1 MEDFQVVALLI
12 YIIGAFGAFGSINV
26 LIAVIRLKPR
36 LKSSLLVAL
45 LAFADIFCI
54 VSEFQNATRNILKV
68 KSYRTECFW
77 AISPYLVMTEVQSRL
92 MCALAF
98 DRLVAFTFPIEY
110 VTMSTRVICQRRV
123 DLCGHCQRCLYIKF
137 LVLKSRRAHFSEF
150 EVLNK
155 QKKLSTSCCV
165 MITVFLMSSFVSNMV
180 MFLSKKLNISETLA
194 DKLDTYMVV
203 PAMISY
209 SQSYYVYFACSR
221 LYRETFK
228 KQLQFI
234 LPGWLGRVLN
244 DPRVTIVSVTPSR
257 Y

>member
-98 DRLVAFTFPIEY
+98 DRLVAFTFPIESVEY
-110 VTMSTRVICQRRV
+110 SETSHRFIQI
-123 DLCGHCQRCLYIKF
+123 L
-137 LVLKSRRAHFSEF
+137 LKSRRAHFSEF